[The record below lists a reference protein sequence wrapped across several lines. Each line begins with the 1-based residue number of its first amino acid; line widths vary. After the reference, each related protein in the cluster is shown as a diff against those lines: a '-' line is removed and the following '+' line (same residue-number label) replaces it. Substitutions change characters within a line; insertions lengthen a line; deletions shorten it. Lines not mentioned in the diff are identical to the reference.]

1 MLTKLR
7 VLSVTG
13 PTVVE
18 LRANFISLSFE
29 DYGND
34 EPIWCGVI
42 FVARLVCVVR
52 GFMHHCPLIKDEL

>member
-29 DYGND
+29 DYGNA

-42 FVARLVCVVR
+42 FVPRLVCVVR
-52 GFMHHCPLIKDEL
+52 GFMHH

>member
-1 MLTKLR
+1 MVGTMEVRRRHNYMLTKLR

-29 DYGND
+29 DYRNHEGMLNQFG
-34 EPIWCGVI
+34 GVSYS
-42 FVARLVCVVR
+42 
-52 GFMHHCPLIKDEL
+52 